1 VALKKAEFGD
11 SITEIDNF
19 YDFLE
24 ILEQDETCQTIL
36 WDDSF
41 SHICPSLGYEYYN
54 GILVDIE
61 TGECYSPYELETVR
75 SLFALMHELYTSGK
89 LIDAV
94 SLTDRKDVIRGEEYS
109 VLISSD
115 WTSLKDEISD
125 DYCFLQL
132 PYTVQSRTSGS
143 TGINAASNKKDQA
156 LDLLSKLYSDEQY
169 ANALIY
175 GEENST
181 YEIQDGLVYNK
192 NGEPY
197 YQLYKSM
204 YLGIYDNLL
213 CSDYDEFL
221 HDRKATKNALI
232 GTKAERNSPTRGF
245 FVDDSEI
252 SDLFRDYLAQEEKLE
267 TVWKNRDFDT
277 RLAEITE
284 EFRNSD
290 QIIVV
295 ETIEEQLQEEQDSK

>member
-1 VALKKAEFGD
+1 
-11 SITEIDNF
+11 
-19 YDFLE
+19 
-24 ILEQDETCQTIL
+24 
-36 WDDSF
+36 
-41 SHICPSLGYEYYN
+41 
-54 GILVDIE
+54 
-61 TGECYSPYELETVR
+61 
-75 SLFALMHELYTSGK
+75 
-89 LIDAV
+89 
-94 SLTDRKDVIRGEEYS
+94 VIRGEEYS

-232 GTKAERNSPTRGF
+232 GTEAERNSPTRGF